1 MEYIISWQDIIARV
15 NTLDKSLKYYGVPR
29 GGQYIAAMLNP
40 VDLPEQADIIIDD
53 LIDSG
58 ETQKRYAKYNK
69 PFIALY
75 NKNKEKELKNQWLKF
90 PWEIKD
96 EPASDN
102 VVRILQY
109 LGEDVNRE
117 GLKDTP
123 NRYIKFLKEFTTKK
137 DFNFTAFDS
146 EGMDQMIVQKNI
158 SFHSL
163 CEHHLAP
170 FFGTATVAY
179 IPNGKIVGL
188 SKLARVVEYYSSNLQ
203 NQERI
208 TQQIAERLL
217 TELNPL
223 GVAVSLVA
231 EHMCMSMRGIKK
243 AGAKTTTQCLK
254 GVFLTD
260 QQTRNEFMQIING
273 N

>member
-1 MEYIISWQDIIARV
+1 MEYIISWQDIRKRV
-15 NTLDKSLKYYGVPR
+15 KKLDNTLKYYGVPR

-40 VDLPEQADIIIDD
+40 VDTPEEADVIIDD

-58 ETQKRYAKYNK
+58 ATKKRYEKYNK
-69 PFIALY
+69 PFFALY
-75 NKNKEKELKNQWLKF
+75 DKSKEIGLENKWLVF
-90 PWEIKD
+90 PWEKK
-96 EPASDN
+96 ESPAEDN
-102 VVRILQY
+102 ITRLLEYI
-109 LGEDVNRE
+109 GEDVHRE

-123 NRYIKFLKEFTTKK
+123 KRYIKFLKEFLFKNE
-137 DFNFTAFDS
+137 FNFTTFDS

-188 SKLARVVEYYSSNLQ
+188 SKLARVVEYYASNLQ

-208 TQQIAERLL
+208 TQQIADRLCQ
-217 TELNPL
+217 ELNPL
-223 GVAVSLVA
+223 GVAISIEA

-260 QQTRNEFMQIING
+260 VQTRTEFMQIINRG
-273 N
+273 